1 MKVGLK
7 IPQATNVSLPP
18 THDLLVSG
26 GDPRIEIDPTTGAN
40 RYLCP
45 AAPCAVAAFGS
56 STASIIS
63 PEGFDAAARLRQRL
77 ESALETESAGAV
89 YARELSRLRTD
100 LVGLCG
106 LDGLPGLQTLFAASG
121 TDIHLLAAQFVG
133 GLGREPTLG
142 VMVEA
147 TETGSGVGLALSG
160 RHFATA
166 TAQGGAV
173 LQGELA
179 GGRAVDGI
187 VTLAARTEH
196 GSAVTAGALREAL
209 ERAVVDLAPRA
220 RLLITVADVT
230 KTGLI
235 SLDLPSVFELRRRFP
250 ERVEILIDACQFRLS
265 PGSLRAYLDQGAMVA
280 VTGSKFLCGPA
291 FSGALFVPRGL
302 AERFAGQSPSL
313 ALRAYAHRA
322 DLPEGWAAAADLTE
336 GANFGL
342 LLRWAAA
349 LEELRAFSAI
359 AEWRVAQVLR
369 AFAATVN
376 ARIAEDPGLEP
387 VPVPQLDRRALGE
400 GRWDS
405 LQTIFPFLLRR
416 PGGAGLLGPDETQRL
431 YRTLAAQGIQV
442 GQPVGC
448 GLRDGHPLS
457 ALRFC
462 ASARLVVEASRPG
475 GLKAVLG
482 RIAPTFGAVTEA
494 ARRIAP

>member
-7 IPQATNVSLPP
+7 SVQASNLSLPP

-26 GDPRIEIDPTTGAN
+26 GDPRIEIDPSTGAN

-77 ESALETESAGAV
+77 ETALAAEPAPMV
-89 YARELSRLRTD
+89 YARELGRLRAELT
-100 LVGLCG
+100 GLCG

-133 GLGREPTLG
+133 GLGGGPTLG
-142 VMVEA
+142 VMVETA
-147 TETGSGVGLALSG
+147 ETGSGVTLALSG
-160 RHFATA
+160 RHFAAA
-166 TAQGGAV
+166 TAQGRPV

-187 VTLAARTEH
+187 VTLAARAGD
-196 GSAVTAGALREAL
+196 GSAATSGALRDAL
-209 ERAVVDLAPRA
+209 ERTVVDLVPRA
-220 RLLITVADVT
+220 RVLITVADVT

-235 SLDLPSVFELRRRFP
+235 SLDLPSVLDLRRRFP
-250 ERVEILIDACQFRLS
+250 ERVEVLIDACQFRLS
-265 PGSLRAYLDQGAMVA
+265 PASLRAYLDHGAMVA

-291 FSGALFVPRGL
+291 FSGALFVPQGL

-322 DLPEGWAAAADLTE
+322 ELPADWAAAAELPD

-342 LLRWAAA
+342 LLRWEAA

-359 AEWRVAQVLR
+359 AEWKVAKILR
-369 AFAATVN
+369 SFAAAVS
-376 ARIAEDPGLEP
+376 ARIAEDPALDP

-416 PGGAGLLGPDETQRL
+416 SSGRGWFGPEETQWL
-431 YRTLAAQGIQV
+431 YRALAAASVQV

-448 GLRDGHPLS
+448 GLRDGQALS

-475 GLKAVLG
+475 GLDAVLG
-482 RIAPTFGAVTEA
+482 RIGPTFDTITEA
-494 ARRIAP
+494 ARKIAG